1 MSNEIKN
8 INENIKT
15 EDLISPFKVR
25 LTRQKFSNLLLK
37 MESNLKEII
46 IEENLNDETNDA
58 QDSSIDSTP
67 LYSYPSEHSSLY
79 EMSDF
84 EL

>member
-67 LYSYPSEHSSLY
+67 LYSGL
-79 EMSDF
+79 
-84 EL
+84 LN

>member
-37 MESNLKEII
+37 MESNKRK
-46 IEENLNDETNDA
+46 NSA
-58 QDSSIDSTP
+58 QKT
-67 LYSYPSEHSSLY
+67 
-79 EMSDF
+79 
-84 EL
+84 

>member
-8 INENIKT
+8 INENIKS
-15 EDLISPFKVR
+15 EELISPFKVR
-25 LTRQKFSNLLLK
+25 LPQQKFSNLLLK
-37 MESNLKEII
+37 MESNLKEILI
-46 IEENLNDETNDA
+46 DENLNEETNDD
-58 QDSSIDSTP
+58 QYFSIDSTP

-79 EMSDF
+79 EISDF

>member
-25 LTRQKFSNLLLK
+25 LTQQKFSNLLLK
-37 MESNLKEII
+37 MESNLKEILI
-46 IEENLNDETNDA
+46 DENLNEETNDGEYF
-58 QDSSIDSTP
+58 SIDSTP

-79 EMSDF
+79 EISDF

>member
-37 MESNLKEII
+37 MESNLKEILI
-46 IEENLNDETNDA
+46 DENLNEETNDD
-58 QDSSIDSTP
+58 QESSIDSTP
-67 LYSYPSEHSSLY
+67 LCSYPSEHSSLY
-79 EMSDF
+79 EISDF